1 MKERIFLDTKFNIKF
16 LKKRVLIFSIAL
28 IVLFAAL
35 VGRLLYVQVFQGGL
49 LQAKATD
56 QWTRD
61 LPVVAERGTIYDRNG
76 AALAVSYTTYNIYV
90 RGREVKEGPSVANF
104 LSQKLELDYNQTLL
118 KVNNKSVSEV
128 LIKMNVESDI
138 AKEIYDKSYS
148 GVYLS
153 ESISRYYPYGNL
165 LTQVLGFTTVDNTGQ
180 AGIEAYYDEL
190 LKGVNGYS
198 LVQSDLQ
205 GKQIYNSLTSFVPS
219 VPGCNINMTIDVNI
233 QLKVEQTLEK
243 LIVEQKAKS
252 ATTIVMDPNTGEIIA
267 MSTKPSFNLNEVP
280 RDDVETMLEQ
290 VKNQAIVDVYEPGST
305 FKILTMAAALESDS
319 AHLSDS
325 FYCPGYAIIDG
336 QKIKCWKSTG
346 HGSEDLTDGLCNS
359 CNAVFTQLAL
369 RIGLDEFYQFFQDFG
384 LGSQTGIEFLGESGG
399 ILMNKDSV
407 KTVDLARMGF
417 GQAIAVTPLQL
428 ITAISACVNGGYL
441 LQPYMVS
448 SIVSA
453 DGTIIE
459 QNEKTVVR
467 QVISNET
474 SALINEMLEKVVS
487 QTGELTF
494 IEGYEVGGKTGT
506 TQKYEDGKISG
517 KYISSFIGTYP
528 ASNPEYIVLI
538 VVDEP
543 GTGAYY
549 GSVVASPYA
558 KEIFSAI
565 FEYKNI
571 AKDSDVQ
578 LELDIE
584 VPNLVGMSLTQA
596 CVTLSKLGLNYE
608 IQGDGGFIIAQ
619 LPSPGTIVCKNQS
632 IYLITN
638 TS

>member
-1 MKERIFLDTKFNIKF
+1 MDTKFNIKF

-128 LIKMNVESDI
+128 LIKMNVESDV

-252 ATTIVMDPNTGEIIA
+252 ATAIVMDPNTGEIIA

-305 FKILTMAAALESDS
+305 FKILTMAASLESGS

-571 AKDSDVQ
+571 AKDSEVQ

-619 LPSPGTIVCKNQS
+619 LPAPGTMVCKNQS